1 MSDKEFRDSIRK
13 TVVDFLNKYR
23 FNVEVDDRT
32 SNYKFTFNHEDF
44 GESNLEIWFDFGF
57 SNVVFFYL
65 CPSVSFKTSK
75 EVEAYMLNYCIQV
88 VFYPIP
94 KNVLRPKNNLLWSCI
109 DKLASIVAVLANDGR
124 GAHDDCALDP
134 QRPRDGQLDKQRA
147 VVKV

>member
-1 MSDKEFRDSIRK
+1 MSDKSFRDSIRK
-13 TVVDFLNKYR
+13 TVVDFLEKYK
-23 FNVEVDDRT
+23 FNVEVDDSR
-32 SNYKFTFNHEDF
+32 SLYLIFKFNNVDF
-44 GESNLEIWFDFGF
+44 GESTLEIWFCHGF
-57 SNVVFFYL
+57 SNVVFFNG
-65 CPSVSFKTSK
+65 CPSVPFEKSS
-75 EVEAYMLNYCIQV
+75 EVERYMYNYGYKA

-94 KNVLRPKNNLLWSCI
+94 KTHLLWSCI